1 MGIRDK
7 VQSRLGKAFNTM
19 LSDAVDT
26 FTCERVQGGE
36 YDPITE
42 TMKDSSVI
50 TYSGRGVLFGSYQKD
65 LVKPDDYQAEDSKGM
80 LLQNE
85 VTATP
90 EINDVWVKALPPITS
105 DNTSL
110 TVDNVTTNMWG
121 KNNRL
126 RVISIGADPTNS
138 IWTVQLRRV

>member
-1 MGIRDK
+1 MRDEI
-7 VQSRLGKAFNTM
+7 QSELAEAFNDD
-19 LSDAVDT
+19 LADAVDM

-65 LVKPDDYQAEDSKGM
+65 LVKPDDYQADDAKAT

-85 VTATP
+85 LTATP
-90 EINDVWVKALPPITS
+90 EIDDVWVTS
-105 DNTSL
+105 KGGFKIVN
-110 TVDNVTTNMWG
+110 
-121 KNNRL
+121 
-126 RVISIGADPTNS
+126 IGADPTDS
-138 IWTVQLRRV
+138 IWKVQLRKV